1 MWGLVRGCTSS
12 TGSFAGSVDSLE
24 RRGKVVHHG
33 VELGPQRRWPPH
45 QHVIVAGAKRFGG
58 SNANQF
64 AQAPPHAVAFH
75 GIADLLGDRESH
87 TGWSGLGAPAR
98 LQDEGACRRACA
110 SCGIL
115 GGGPKVTPAF
125 QPLHKTDIR
134 TVLNRNRDSGSS
146 SGAFGS
152 STQFLTATRP
162 ARGQNPAPAL
172 GGHAGAEAM
181 AALAYQFARLI
192 GPFHGES
199 PLRDIPAA
207 LRLASGPKPPRL
219 ARLIS
224 EGSPP
229 VNVTSQPFAGIL
241 YAIGDAVHP

>member
-12 TGSFAGSVDSLE
+12 TASFAGGVDSLE

-33 VELGPQRRWPPH
+33 VELGPQRRRPPH

-58 SNANQF
+58 GNANQF

-87 TGWSGLGAPAR
+87 TWWSSLGAPAR

-152 STQFLTATRP
+152 STQSLTATRP
-162 ARGQNPAPAL
+162 PRGQNPAPAL
-172 GGHAGAEAM
+172 GGHAGAKAM

-192 GPFHGES
+192 GPFHGNLRCGIS
-199 PLRDIPAA
+199 PLRCGLAAA
-207 LRLASGPKPPRL
+207 LSRRDWRGL
-219 ARLIS
+219 
-224 EGSPP
+224 
-229 VNVTSQPFAGIL
+229 
-241 YAIGDAVHP
+241 